1 MKKAILSIKDLSVKF
16 PDQQNPVLKHISFD
30 LKEGESLGIVGESGS
45 GKSLSCFSILNLL
58 PEKARISSG
67 KIDFFTKGK
76 TIDLL
81 SADKKEMQEIRGNE
95 IGMIFHEPMSA
106 LNPVFTIGQQLHEVL
121 KSHTSLSFSE
131 RTKKIV
137 QLLEEVKIPEA
148 SQSLQKYPYQ
158 LSGGQ
163 QQRVMIAMAIA
174 NEPKLL
180 IADEPTTALDLRVQK
195 SVLSL
200 IKDLQKKYN
209 MSLIFVS
216 HDLDLIK
223 HLCDNVLVMYQGEI
237 VEHGTSRHVL
247 NQPKE
252 AYTKALLHCK
262 PKMNERLLRL
272 NTLNST
278 ENERITISPEHRAEK
293 HKRIYEAEPIL
304 EIQNLSISYTRGKS
318 LFRPASVKE
327 QAVNQLSFSVYKG
340 ETLGIAGESGSGKS
354 TLGKNIMRL
363 IQEESGAIC
372 FHGKELK
379 KLSRNELKEYR
390 SRVQLI
396 FQDPYSSLNP
406 RQCIGDSILEP
417 MRVHKTMNSL
427 DEMRKRVLELLR
439 QTGLEEE
446 HYHRFPHEFSGG
458 QRQRIG
464 IARALSLNPELLILD
479 EAVSAL
485 DLSVQAQIL
494 NLLNDLKEK
503 FELTYLFISHDLSV
517 VKYMSDRILVMNK
530 GRLEELNE
538 ADALFN
544 SPKSDYSKALIQSI
558 IH

>member
-81 SADKKEMQEIRGNE
+81 SADKKEMQKIRGNE
-95 IGMIFHEPMSA
+95 IGMIFQEPMSA